1 MATVQ
6 FIGKDSV
13 VDAYNDLNG
22 VSWGLYVGAK
32 PVMYGSGGDSLEEW
46 LDRFDPA
53 GSTGVYTLRVYD
65 CGLPV
70 KPGTDYLAA
79 FNFKLSDP
87 YHGAGISGN
96 TSKLLDR
103 IGELEERLEGKD
115 KDGDIMDHIIGWFK
129 DPEKLE
135 TAVGA
140 IKQLFGQP
148 GAHSEPGQIP
158 QQTMSG
164 FKVTNDTDANE
175 EKLIRLSAVLDK
187 LEGRDPKLLEHL
199 EKLSKL
205 DALTF
210 NLVISKLDGL

>member
-1 MATVQ
+1 
-6 FIGKDSV
+6 
-13 VDAYNDLNG
+13 
-22 VSWGLYVGAK
+22 
-32 PVMYGSGGDSLEEW
+32 
-46 LDRFDPA
+46 
-53 GSTGVYTLRVYD
+53 
-65 CGLPV
+65 
-70 KPGTDYLAA
+70 
-79 FNFKLSDP
+79 
-87 YHGAGISGN
+87 
-96 TSKLLDR
+96 
-103 IGELEERLEGKD
+103 
-115 KDGDIMDHIIGWFK
+115 MDHIIGWFK

-148 GAHSEPGQIP
+148 GAHNEPGQIQ